1 MVQTYTVELELD
13 EERHCELCE
22 EADRLGLTPGEVAR
36 RAVAMW
42 LTETEEDHVEAQRA

>member
-1 MVQTYTVELELD
+1 MVDTITVELELD
-13 EERHCELCE
+13 EERHGELCQ

-42 LTETEEDHVEAQRA
+42 LTETEEDFVEAETV